1 VGEIRKETI
10 GDAVLYC
17 GDCLEILPTL
27 GKVDAVIADPPY
39 GISYSPG
46 EGGGG
51 IRRKDGSKYEKLFTG
66 KDLVIGDNHHFDPAF
81 ILSLDVPTILWG
93 GNHFADK
100 LPCSPCWL
108 VWDKRRGTAKN
119 DFADCEIAWTNFNK
133 PARVL
138 NHMWNGML
146 KDSEQGVSRE
156 HPTQKAIAV
165 MAWCLGFLPDAQTIL
180 DPFMGSGT
188 TGVACA
194 NLGRRFIGI
203 EIEPKYFDIAC
214 RRIEQAWIARPT
226 LFDEPK
232 KEIKQT
238 DFFE

>member
-1 VGEIRKETI
+1 VGEIRKEII

-39 GISYSPG
+39 GIGWVHSGIGYLKNGRMLGTKHGGEHVTGDDKPFNPSPFLS
-46 EGGGG
+46 
-51 IRRKDGSKYEKLFTG
+51 IASSLLF
-66 KDLVIGDNHHFDPAF
+66 
-81 ILSLDVPTILWG
+81 WG
-93 GNHFADK
+93 GNHYADK
-100 LPCSPCWL
+100 LPGSSGWI
-108 VWDKRRGTAKN
+108 VWDKGIAPGLSFS
-119 DFADCEIAWTNFNK
+119 DFEMAWTNRNLKALMWRQQWCGFN
-133 PARVL
+133 
-138 NHMWNGML
+138 
-146 KDSEQGVSRE
+146 RE
-156 HPTQKAIAV
+156 GEKEPRDHPTQKPVRIMEKCIELFPTAE
-165 MAWCLGFLPDAQTIL
+165 TIF

-194 NLGRRFIGI
+194 NLGRKFIGI

-214 RRIEQAWIARPT
+214 KRIEQAWIARPT

-238 DFFE
+238 EFFE